1 VTSATTR
8 PPRPNAGT
16 KGVARP
22 EREAQIIEAGCRLFG
37 ERGYLGTS
45 VADVADAAGI
55 SKPLIYNYF
64 GSKDGLHVACVKYAS
79 AVLVGEIE
87 RTAALGAV
95 GFARAAVT
103 LDGMFRLLEPR
114 PWLWRVVFDPTA
126 PREGEAQTWLA
137 EHERRIMDFGREGV
151 AELMHLAGND
161 DPLDIDAM
169 RAGWESVFRALVT
182 WWLDHPDD
190 SPEEMT
196 QRCLRLFGTVFGEL
210 DLSGTGLR

>member
-1 VTSATTR
+1 
-8 PPRPNAGT
+8 
-16 KGVARP
+16 
-22 EREAQIIEAGCRLFG
+22 
-37 ERGYLGTS
+37 
-45 VADVADAAGI
+45 
-55 SKPLIYNYF
+55 
-64 GSKDGLHVACVKYAS
+64 
-79 AVLVGEIE
+79 
-87 RTAALGAV
+87 
-95 GFARAAVT
+95 
-103 LDGMFRLLEPR
+103 MFRLLEPR